1 MRYFEHKLKTPLT
14 SDARLVCYIPDN
26 SEEIELHR
34 KRRAII
40 ICPGGSYAK
49 TSDREAEPIA
59 LELLSMDCAVCI
71 LRYSCAPRR
80 FPKALCELAQSV
92 LFLKENA
99 ERFNIDE
106 GKILVMG
113 FSAGGQLAACLGII
127 PDELEKLG
135 YDEKLI
141 RPAGMILCYPVITSG
156 RYWHQGSFENLL
168 GDELMERS
176 SAFSLEKRV
185 NDKTPKAFIWQ
196 TFADRTVP
204 VQNSLL
210 LAEALSENAIPF
222 ELHVYPKGK
231 HGLGLGTKIS
241 AKNETYVEKDVQS
254 WVFLLKRW
262 LEDNFPNTSIFN
274 QNG

>member
-14 SDARLVCYIPDN
+14 SDARLICYIPDN
-26 SEEIELHR
+26 SEEIEPYR

-80 FPKALCELAQSV
+80 FPNALCELAQSV

-113 FSAGGQLAACLGII
+113 FSAGGHLAACLGII

-156 RYWHQGSFENLL
+156 RYRHQGSFENLL

-185 NDKTPKAFIWQ
+185 NGKTPKAFIWQ

>member
-14 SDARLVCYIPDN
+14 SDARLICYIPDN
-26 SEEIELHR
+26 SEEIEAHR

-113 FSAGGQLAACLGII
+113 FSAGGHLAACLGII
-127 PDELEKLG
+127 PDDLEKLG

-156 RYWHQGSFENLL
+156 RYWHQGSFENIL

>member
-26 SEEIELHR
+26 FEEIEPHR

-113 FSAGGQLAACLGII
+113 FSAGGHLAACLGII

>member
-14 SDARLVCYIPDN
+14 SDARLICYIPDN
-26 SEEIELHR
+26 SEEIEPHR

-113 FSAGGQLAACLGII
+113 FSAGGHLAACLGII

-262 LEDNFPNTSIFN
+262 LEDSFPNTSIFN

>member
-26 SEEIELHR
+26 SEEIEPHR

-113 FSAGGQLAACLGII
+113 F
-127 PDELEKLG
+127 
-135 YDEKLI
+135 
-141 RPAGMILCYPVITSG
+141 
-156 RYWHQGSFENLL
+156 
-168 GDELMERS
+168 
-176 SAFSLEKRV
+176 
-185 NDKTPKAFIWQ
+185 
-196 TFADRTVP
+196 
-204 VQNSLL
+204 
-210 LAEALSENAIPF
+210 
-222 ELHVYPKGK
+222 
-231 HGLGLGTKIS
+231 
-241 AKNETYVEKDVQS
+241 
-254 WVFLLKRW
+254 
-262 LEDNFPNTSIFN
+262 
-274 QNG
+274 

>member
-14 SDARLVCYIPDN
+14 SDARLICYIPDN
-26 SEEIELHR
+26 SEEIEPHR
-34 KRRAII
+34 KRRVII

-80 FPKALCELAQSV
+80 FPKAFCELAQSV

-113 FSAGGQLAACLGII
+113 FSAGGHLAACLGII

>member
-14 SDARLVCYIPDN
+14 SDARLICYIPDN
-26 SEEIELHR
+26 SEEIEPYR

-113 FSAGGQLAACLGII
+113 FSAGGHLAACLGII
-127 PDELEKLG
+127 PDELAKLG

-156 RYWHQGSFENLL
+156 RYRHQGSFENLL

>member
-14 SDARLVCYIPDN
+14 SDARLICYIPDN
-26 SEEIELHR
+26 SEEIEPYR

-113 FSAGGQLAACLGII
+113 FSAGGHLAACLGII
-127 PDELEKLG
+127 PDELAKLG

>member
-14 SDARLVCYIPDN
+14 SDARLICYIPDN
-26 SEEIELHR
+26 SEEIEPHR

-99 ERFNIDE
+99 ERLNIDE

-113 FSAGGQLAACLGII
+113 FSAGGHLAACLGII

-204 VQNSLL
+204 IQNSLL

-254 WVFLLKRW
+254 WFFLLKRW

>member
-14 SDARLVCYIPDN
+14 SDARLIGYIPDN
-26 SEEIELHR
+26 SEEIEPHR

-113 FSAGGQLAACLGII
+113 FSAGGHLAACLGII

>member
-26 SEEIELHR
+26 SEEIEPYR

-113 FSAGGQLAACLGII
+113 FSAGGHLAACLGII

>member
-1 MRYFEHKLKTPLT
+1 MKYFEHKIKTPLT
-14 SDARLVCYIPDN
+14 SDARLICYIPDN
-26 SEEIELHR
+26 SEEIESHR

-80 FPKALCELAQSV
+80 FPASLAELAQSV

-113 FSAGGQLAACLGII
+113 FSAGGHLAACLGII

-168 GDELMERS
+168 GDDLMERS

-185 NDKTPKAFIWQ
+185 NDKTPKTFIWQ
-196 TFADRTVP
+196 TFADQTVP

-241 AKNETYVEKDVQS
+241 AKNKTYIEKDVQS
-254 WVFLLKRW
+254 WVLLLKRW

>member
-14 SDARLVCYIPDN
+14 SDARLICYIPDN
-26 SEEIELHR
+26 SEEIEPYR

-113 FSAGGQLAACLGII
+113 FSAGGHLAACLGII

-156 RYWHQGSFENLL
+156 RYWHKGSFENLL